1 MPMHELSKVD
11 RRILALLQHDGRLSV
26 AEIGRRVGLTPSP
39 CADRIKRLE
48 SMGVIKGYQAKL
60 SPEALDAGLVVFVQV
75 RLQRT
80 AGDAFDAFTEAI
92 ELIPEVEGCHLVSGD
107 FDFLIK
113 ARVKDM
119 SHYKTLLAGSLL
131 QLPNVQESKSYPVM
145 ETVVA
150 RSGIIL

>member
-1 MPMHELSKVD
+1 MPDLSKVD
-11 RRILALLQHDGRLSV
+11 RRILALLQQDGRLSV

-48 SMGVIKGYQAKL
+48 SIGVIKGYQAKL

-80 AGDAFDAFTEAI
+80 AGDAFEAFTEAI

-113 ARVKDM
+113 ARVADM
-119 SHYKTLLAGSLL
+119 SHFRDLLAGSLL
-131 QLPNVQESKSYPVM
+131 QLPNVLESKSYPVM

>member
-1 MPMHELSKVD
+1 MPDLSKVD
-11 RRILALLQHDGRLSV
+11 RRILALLQQDGRLSV

-48 SMGVIKGYQAKL
+48 SIGVIKGYQAKL

-80 AGDAFDAFTEAI
+80 AGDAFEAFTEAI

>member
-1 MPMHELSKVD
+1 MHDLSKVD
-11 RRILALLQHDGRLSV
+11 RRILALLQQDGRLSV
-26 AEIGRRVGLTPSP
+26 AEIGRRVGLTASP

-80 AGDAFDAFTEAI
+80 AGDAFEAFTEAI

>member
-1 MPMHELSKVD
+1 MPDLSKVD
-11 RRILALLQHDGRLSV
+11 RRILALLQQDGRLSV

-48 SMGVIKGYQAKL
+48 SIGVIKGYQAKL

-80 AGDAFDAFTEAI
+80 AGDAFEAFTEAI

-113 ARVKDM
+113 ARVKDI